1 MIPVI
6 SLVGRKNSGK
16 TTFISKL
23 IPILESRDVKVA
35 CVKQCRHD
43 VPVDIE
49 GKDSWVYAQA
59 GASCSIMSTSKQLS
73 LVHQREQMPDLDEL
87 AKRAAQANC
96 DILIGE
102 SFNSTPDTDSVD
114 RYVIARRE
122 RSEEPRFSPC
132 ESSGIITDDP
142 KLADKW
148 ETEGSLSFDLN
159 DIERFANFLCESY
172 LLTGKCSNR

>member
-1 MIPVI
+1 MI

-23 IPILESRDVKVA
+23 VPILESRDVKVA

-49 GKDSWVYAQA
+49 GKDSWLYAQV

-73 LVHQREQMPDLDEL
+73 LVHQREQMADLNEL
-87 AKRAAQANC
+87 AEFAAQSRC

-102 SFNSTPDTDSVD
+102 SFNNSPDIDGAD
-114 RYVIARRE
+114 RYVIARHE
-122 RSEEPRFSPC
+122 RSEEPRFSPE
-132 ESSGIITDDP
+132 ESVGIITDDSE
-142 KLADKW
+142 LADRW

-159 DIERFANFLCESY
+159 DVERFANFLCESY
-172 LLTGKCSNR
+172 LLTGKCSSR